1 LVKKIQKT
9 IRIVLEKL
17 SQYPKLIVV
26 ILSSFFIIIIF
37 LIFYDGRSILEKC
50 ADKGARVRSIE
61 LSKNLLIQYEKDY
74 NNFLYKNFETTP
86 GFMYIPVPSKVIIP
100 NNLSNQTKEQYAGEM
115 WKQLK
120 EADSK
125 VANLSK
131 RIREEGNLLDKKY
144 GIQSLKDKLSMD
156 YYYKLFTV
164 CEREYIQSPVAFKN
178 KWK

>member
-1 LVKKIQKT
+1 MIEKKQKT
-9 IRIVLEKL
+9 ISIVIDKF
-17 SQYPKLIVV
+17 SQSPKLIAV
-26 ILSSFFIIIIF
+26 ILSSFFIVIIF
-37 LIFYDGRSILEKC
+37 LIFYDGRSVLEKC
-50 ADKGARVRSIE
+50 ADKGATLRSIE
-61 LSKNLLIQYEKDY
+61 LSKNLLSQYEKDH

-86 GFMYIPVPSKVIIP
+86 GFMYIPVPVKVIIP

-115 WKQLK
+115 WKLLK
-120 EADSK
+120 EADTK

-131 RIREEGNLLDKKY
+131 RIRAEESLLDKKY

>member
-1 LVKKIQKT
+1 MVEKKQKT
-9 IRIVLEKL
+9 IRTVIDKF
-17 SQYPKLIVV
+17 SQYPKLIAV

-86 GFMYIPVPSKVIIP
+86 GFMYIPVPVKVIIP
-100 NNLSNQTKEQYAGEM
+100 NNLSNQTKEQYAAEM

-120 EADSK
+120 EADTK
-125 VANLSK
+125 IANISK
-131 RIREEGNLLDKKY
+131 RIREEGDLLDKKY

-164 CEREYIQSPVAFKN
+164 CEREHIQSPVAFKN